1 MSDEESTFRA
11 IDEET
16 DHQIVHR
23 RRFGKTHRA
32 THQAFDPG
40 PQIDV
45 LALDWLRVLCA
56 NGVLRWVDVSLV
68 RSPSIRVNPREP
80 KRLQQR
86 LQLQKNGV
94 LSAPEDVGSHV
105 PTVMIDRVP

>member
-1 MSDEESTFRA
+1 MSDEESKFRA

-40 PQIDV
+40 PPLEV
-45 LALDWLRVLCA
+45 LALDGLRMLFA
-56 NGVLRWVDVSLV
+56 NGVLLWGDVPLV
-68 RSPSIRVNPREP
+68 RSPSIRVKPRDP

-86 LQLQKNGV
+86 LPLQKNGV

-105 PTVMIDRVP
+105 PTVMID

>member
-1 MSDEESTFRA
+1 MSNEEPKFRA

-23 RRFGKTHRA
+23 RRFGKTNRA

-45 LALDWLRVLCA
+45 LALDFLRVLFA
-56 NGVLRWVDVSLV
+56 NGVLLWVDVPLV
-68 RSPSIRVNPREP
+68 RSPSIRVKPRDP